1 MNDGPDGLPVV
12 PGGEREIVAAG
23 RRGSVARLLM
33 LSFSVAALAVG
44 VGYVLGARGSMTF
57 GAPMAG
63 EPGAGSGERP
73 LVGDG
78 AATPSDPVR
87 DATRTAVARRA
98 AAGPSPDSA
107 GLSMGVVQ
115 RGAASLGE
123 PAPPFAL
130 RSLDGEEP
138 VALSDFLGQPVLVN
152 FWATWCP
159 PCRAEMPYLQAVQD
173 RHAPDGLVVLA
184 IDVQESY
191 DQVLPYVVDMGLT
204 LPVLLD
210 EDGDVA
216 DRYRIKTF
224 PTTYLVDDEGVVSSI
239 KRGAYRSQGELDDA
253 VLRLL
258 ADSGVTP

>member
-1 MNDGPDGLPVV
+1 MNQGPDGMPVA
-12 PGGEREIVAAG
+12 PEGNNEIAAAG
-23 RRGSVARLLM
+23 RRSSVALLLM
-33 LSFSVAALAVG
+33 LSFGVAVLAVG
-44 VGYVLGARGSMTF
+44 VGYVLGARGSMTVRT
-57 GAPMAG
+57 PMAG
-63 EPGAGSGERP
+63 EPGAGSGFRTMA
-73 LVGDG
+73 GDV
-78 AATPSDPVR
+78 AATPPDPVR

-98 AAGPSPDSA
+98 AAGPTPDSA

-138 VALSDFLGQPVLVN
+138 VALSDFLGRPVLVN

-173 RHAPDGLVVLA
+173 RHATDGLVVLA
-184 IDVQESY
+184 VDVQESY
-191 DQVLPYVVDMGLT
+191 EQVLPYVVDMGLT

-224 PTTYLVDDEGVVSSI
+224 PTTYLVDDEGVVASI
-239 KRGAYRSQGELDDA
+239 KRGAYRSQSELDEA